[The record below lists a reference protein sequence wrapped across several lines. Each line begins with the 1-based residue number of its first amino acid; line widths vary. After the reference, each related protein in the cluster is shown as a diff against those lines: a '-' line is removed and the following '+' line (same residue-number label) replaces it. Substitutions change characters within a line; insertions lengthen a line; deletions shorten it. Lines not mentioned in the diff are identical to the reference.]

1 MELST
6 LLGKMLVFA
15 VLMLI
20 GYLMARRGAI
30 GPAFTRT
37 ASSLVLNVFMV
48 GTILNS
54 MISTGAERD
63 LSNLPEIILMT
74 FMMTLIGYATA
85 WLVTRLVRIEPD
97 NAPSFEIL
105 MGVGNSMFIALP
117 IAGALYGAYAVFIV
131 SLSCIPFNVFLYSY
145 GVWRIRGTESGKLRV
160 KDMFSIPLIATL
172 LGLLILVLDLSVPK
186 VIVDIFSSLSGATM
200 PMSMMVIGASLGSV
214 SLLDAF
220 RNPKLADSDPDFDLG
235 NLPFPHGRS
244 GSAYDMHDHRGI
256 SQRGHCLGD
265 RYPVRAGWCFRLGG
279 SSAQHDL
286 LDCDHSAA
294 DPDLFQTRIRRNEH
308 AYSAE

>member
-20 GYLMARRGAI
+20 GYLMARRGVI

-85 WLVTRLVRIEPD
+85 WLVTRLVRIEPA

-131 SLSCIPFNVFLYSY
+131 SLSCIPFNMFLYSY
-145 GVWRIRGTESGKLRV
+145 GVWRIRGKDSGQLRV

-172 LGLLILVLDLSVPK
+172 LGLLILLLNLSVPK

-220 RNPKLADSDPDFDLG
+220 RNPKLAILSAVRLILIPILTWVICRFLTDDPVLLMTCMIIAASPSAVIVSVIAIQYGRDGVFASEAVQHSTICSIVTIPLLIQLFSGLG
-235 NLPFPHGRS
+235 
-244 GSAYDMHDHRGI
+244 
-256 SQRGHCLGD
+256 
-265 RYPVRAGWCFRLGG
+265 
-279 SSAQHDL
+279 
-286 LDCDHSAA
+286 
-294 DPDLFQTRIRRNEH
+294 
-308 AYSAE
+308 

>member
-6 LLGKMLVFA
+6 LLGKMLVFV

-20 GYLMARRGAI
+20 GYLMAKRGII
-30 GPAFTRT
+30 GPAFNRT

-54 MISTGAERD
+54 IISTGAERD
-63 LSNLPEIILMT
+63 LSNLPEIILLT
-74 FMMTLIGYATA
+74 FAMTLIGYVTA
-85 WLVTRLVRIEPD
+85 WLVTRLVRIEPA

-105 MGVGNSMFIALP
+105 MGVSNSMFIALP

-172 LGLLILVLDLSVPK
+172 VGLLILVLNLSVPK
-186 VIVDIFSSLSGATM
+186 VIIDIFSSLSGATM
-200 PMSMMVIGASLGSV
+200 PMSMLVVGASLGSV

-220 RNPKLADSDPDFDLG
+220 RKPKLAILSAVRLILIPVVTWVICRFLTDDPVLLMTCMIIAAAPSAVIVSVIAIQYGRDGVFASEAVQHSTICSVVTIPLLIQIFSGLG
-235 NLPFPHGRS
+235 
-244 GSAYDMHDHRGI
+244 
-256 SQRGHCLGD
+256 
-265 RYPVRAGWCFRLGG
+265 
-279 SSAQHDL
+279 
-286 LDCDHSAA
+286 
-294 DPDLFQTRIRRNEH
+294 
-308 AYSAE
+308 

>member
-20 GYLMARRGAI
+20 GYLMARRGVI

-85 WLVTRLVRIEPD
+85 WIVTRLVRIEPA

-172 LGLLILVLDLSVPK
+172 LGLLILLLDLSVPK

-220 RNPKLADSDPDFDLG
+220 RNPKFAILSAVRLILISILTWVICRFLTDDPVL
-235 NLPFPHGRS
+235 LMTCMIIAASPSAVIVSVIAIQYGRDGVFASEAVQHSTICSIVTIPLLIQVFS
-244 GSAYDMHDHRGI
+244 GIG
-256 SQRGHCLGD
+256 
-265 RYPVRAGWCFRLGG
+265 
-279 SSAQHDL
+279 
-286 LDCDHSAA
+286 
-294 DPDLFQTRIRRNEH
+294 
-308 AYSAE
+308 

>member
-63 LSNLPEIILMT
+63 LSNLPEIILVT
-74 FMMTLIGYATA
+74 FMMTLIGYVTA

-220 RNPKLADSDPDFDLG
+220 RNPKLAILSAVRLILIPILTWVICRLLTDDPVLLMTCMIIAASPSAVIVSVIAIQYGRDG
-235 NLPFPHGRS
+235 VFPSEAVQHSTICSIVTIPLLIQLFS
-244 GSAYDMHDHRGI
+244 GIG
-256 SQRGHCLGD
+256 
-265 RYPVRAGWCFRLGG
+265 
-279 SSAQHDL
+279 
-286 LDCDHSAA
+286 
-294 DPDLFQTRIRRNEH
+294 
-308 AYSAE
+308 

>member
-20 GYLMARRGAI
+20 GYLMARRGVI

-85 WLVTRLVRIEPD
+85 WLVTRMVRIEPD

-145 GVWRIRGTESGKLRV
+145 GVWRIRGTETGKLRV

-172 LGLLILVLDLSVPK
+172 LGLLILLLDLSVPK

-220 RNPKLADSDPDFDLG
+220 RNRQLYLASAVRLLLIPLVTWLVCGLMTQDPVLRTTMMIVAACPG
-235 NLPFPHGRS
+235 AVMVTVMANQ
-244 GSAYDMHDHRGI
+244 YDRDAVYTAEGTLQSTALSLVTI
-256 SQRGHCLGD
+256 PLICL
-265 RYPVRAGWCFRLGG
+265 
-279 SSAQHDL
+279 L
-286 LDCDHSAA
+286 L
-294 DPDLFQTRIRRNEH
+294 
-308 AYSAE
+308 

>member
-20 GYLMARRGAI
+20 GYLMARRGVI

-85 WLVTRLVRIEPD
+85 WIVTRLVRIEPA

-220 RNPKLADSDPDFDLG
+220 RNTKLAILSAVRLILIPILTWVICRFLTDDPVL
-235 NLPFPHGRS
+235 LMTCMIIAASPSAVIVSVIAIQYGRDGVFASEAVQHSTICSIVTIPLLIQLFS
-244 GSAYDMHDHRGI
+244 GIG
-256 SQRGHCLGD
+256 
-265 RYPVRAGWCFRLGG
+265 
-279 SSAQHDL
+279 
-286 LDCDHSAA
+286 
-294 DPDLFQTRIRRNEH
+294 
-308 AYSAE
+308 

>member
-85 WLVTRLVRIEPD
+85 WLVTRMVRIEPD

-172 LGLLILVLDLSVPK
+172 LGLLILLLNLSVPK

-220 RNPKLADSDPDFDLG
+220 RNPKLAILSAVRLILIPILTWVICRFLTDDPVL
-235 NLPFPHGRS
+235 LMTCMIIAASPSAVIVSVIAIQYGRDGVFASEAVQHSTICSIVTIPLLIQLFS
-244 GSAYDMHDHRGI
+244 GIG
-256 SQRGHCLGD
+256 
-265 RYPVRAGWCFRLGG
+265 
-279 SSAQHDL
+279 
-286 LDCDHSAA
+286 
-294 DPDLFQTRIRRNEH
+294 
-308 AYSAE
+308 

>member
-20 GYLMARRGAI
+20 GYLMARRGVI

-85 WLVTRLVRIEPD
+85 WIVTRLVRIEPA

-145 GVWRIRGTESGKLRV
+145 GVWRIRGTETGKLRV

-172 LGLLILVLDLSVPK
+172 LGLLILLLDLSVPK

-220 RNPKLADSDPDFDLG
+220 RNPKLAILSAVRLILIPILTWVICRFLTDDPVL
-235 NLPFPHGRS
+235 LITCMIIAASPSAVIVSVIAIQYGRDGVFASEAVQHSTICSIVTIPLLIQLFS
-244 GSAYDMHDHRGI
+244 GI
-256 SQRGHCLGD
+256 C
-265 RYPVRAGWCFRLGG
+265 
-279 SSAQHDL
+279 
-286 LDCDHSAA
+286 
-294 DPDLFQTRIRRNEH
+294 
-308 AYSAE
+308 

>member
-85 WLVTRLVRIEPD
+85 WLVTRLVRIELD

-220 RNPKLADSDPDFDLG
+220 RNPKLAILSAVRLILIPILTWVICRFLTDDPVL
-235 NLPFPHGRS
+235 LMTCMIIAASPSAVIVSVIAIQYGRDGVFASEAVQHSTICSIVTIPLLIQLFS
-244 GSAYDMHDHRGI
+244 GIG
-256 SQRGHCLGD
+256 
-265 RYPVRAGWCFRLGG
+265 
-279 SSAQHDL
+279 
-286 LDCDHSAA
+286 
-294 DPDLFQTRIRRNEH
+294 
-308 AYSAE
+308 

>member
-220 RNPKLADSDPDFDLG
+220 RNQKLAILSAVRLILIPILTWVICRFLTDDPVL
-235 NLPFPHGRS
+235 LMTCMIIAASPSAVIVSVIAIQYGRDGVFASEAVQHSTICSIVTIPLLIQLFS
-244 GSAYDMHDHRGI
+244 GIG
-256 SQRGHCLGD
+256 
-265 RYPVRAGWCFRLGG
+265 
-279 SSAQHDL
+279 
-286 LDCDHSAA
+286 
-294 DPDLFQTRIRRNEH
+294 
-308 AYSAE
+308 

>member
-220 RNPKLADSDPDFDLG
+220 RNTKLAILSAVRLILIPILTWVICRFLTDDPVL
-235 NLPFPHGRS
+235 LMTCMIIAASPSAVIVSVIAIQYGRDGVFASEAVQHSTICSIVTIPLLIQLFS
-244 GSAYDMHDHRGI
+244 GIG
-256 SQRGHCLGD
+256 
-265 RYPVRAGWCFRLGG
+265 
-279 SSAQHDL
+279 
-286 LDCDHSAA
+286 
-294 DPDLFQTRIRRNEH
+294 
-308 AYSAE
+308 

>member
-145 GVWRIRGTESGKLRV
+145 GVWRIRGTETGKLRV

-172 LGLLILVLDLSVPK
+172 LGLLILLLNLSVPK

-220 RNPKLADSDPDFDLG
+220 RNPKLAILSAVRLILIPILTWVICRFLTDDPVL
-235 NLPFPHGRS
+235 LMTCMIIAASPSAVIVSVIAIQYGRDGVFASEAVQHSTICSIVTIPLLIQLFS
-244 GSAYDMHDHRGI
+244 GIG
-256 SQRGHCLGD
+256 
-265 RYPVRAGWCFRLGG
+265 
-279 SSAQHDL
+279 
-286 LDCDHSAA
+286 
-294 DPDLFQTRIRRNEH
+294 
-308 AYSAE
+308 

>member
-6 LLGKMLVFA
+6 LLSKMLVFV

-20 GYLMARRGAI
+20 GYLMARRGVI

-63 LSNLPEIILMT
+63 LSNLPEIILLT
-74 FMMTLIGYATA
+74 FVMTLIGYVTA
-85 WLVTRLVRIEPD
+85 WAVTRLVRVEAA
-97 NAPSFEIL
+97 NAPSYEIL

-172 LGLLILVLDLSVPK
+172 LGLVILLADITVPK
-186 VIVDIFSSLSGATM
+186 VITDIFSSLSGATM

-220 RNPKLADSDPDFDLG
+220 RKPKLAVL
-235 NLPFPHGRS
+235 
-244 GSAYDMHDHRGI
+244 SAVRLLLI
-256 SQRGHCLGD
+256 
-265 RYPVRAGWCFRLGG
+265 PVLTWMICRFLTEAVQHSTICSIVTIPLLIQIFSRLG
-279 SSAQHDL
+279 
-286 LDCDHSAA
+286 
-294 DPDLFQTRIRRNEH
+294 
-308 AYSAE
+308 

>member
-20 GYLMARRGAI
+20 GYLMASRGVI

-74 FMMTLIGYATA
+74 FVMTLIGYATA
-85 WLVTRLVRIEPD
+85 WLVTRLVRIEPA

-145 GVWRIRGTESGKLRV
+145 GVWRIRGTETGKLRV

-172 LGLLILVLDLSVPK
+172 LGLLILLLNLSVPK

-220 RNPKLADSDPDFDLG
+220 RNPKLAIL
-235 NLPFPHGRS
+235 
-244 GSAYDMHDHRGI
+244 
-256 SQRGHCLGD
+256 
-265 RYPVRAGWCFRLGG
+265 
-279 SSAQHDL
+279 
-286 LDCDHSAA
+286 SAA
-294 DPDLFQTRIRRNEH
+294 RLILIPILTWVICRFLTDDPVLLMTCMII
-308 AYSAE
+308 AASPSAVIVSVIAIQYGRDGVFASEAVQHSTICSIVTIPLLIQIFSGIG

>member
-48 GTILNS
+48 GTILNA

-85 WLVTRLVRIEPD
+85 WIVTRLVRIEPA

-172 LGLLILVLDLSVPK
+172 LGLLILLLDLSVPK

-220 RNPKLADSDPDFDLG
+220 RNPKLAILSAVRLILIPILTWVICRFLTDDPVL
-235 NLPFPHGRS
+235 LMTCMIIAASPSAVIVSVIAIQYGRDGVFASEAVQHSTICSIVTIPLLIQLFS
-244 GSAYDMHDHRGI
+244 GIG
-256 SQRGHCLGD
+256 
-265 RYPVRAGWCFRLGG
+265 
-279 SSAQHDL
+279 
-286 LDCDHSAA
+286 
-294 DPDLFQTRIRRNEH
+294 
-308 AYSAE
+308 

>member
-6 LLGKMLVFA
+6 LLSKMLVFV

-20 GYLMARRGAI
+20 GYLLARRGVI

-54 MISTGAERD
+54 IISTGAERD
-63 LSNLPEIILMT
+63 LSNLPEIVLLT
-74 FMMTLIGYATA
+74 FVMTLIGYVTA
-85 WLVTRLVRIEPD
+85 WLMTRLIRVEEANEP
-97 NAPSFEIL
+97 SYEIL

-117 IAGALYGAYAVFIV
+117 IAGALYGPYAVFIV

-172 LGLLILVLDLSVPK
+172 LGLLIVLVDLPVPQ
-186 VIVDIFSSLSGATM
+186 VAVDIFSSLSGATM

-220 RNPKLADSDPDFDLG
+220 RNPKLALLSAVRLLLVPVLTWVICRFLTDDPVL
-235 NLPFPHGRS
+235 LMTCMIIAASPSAVIVSVIAIQYGRDGVFAS
-244 GSAYDMHDHRGI
+244 EAVQHSTI
-256 SQRGHCLGD
+256 SSIVTIPLLIQI
-265 RYPVRAGWCFRLGG
+265 FSRLG
-279 SSAQHDL
+279 
-286 LDCDHSAA
+286 
-294 DPDLFQTRIRRNEH
+294 
-308 AYSAE
+308 

>member
-20 GYLMARRGAI
+20 GYLMARRGVI

-85 WLVTRLVRIEPD
+85 WIVTRLVRIEPA

-145 GVWRIRGTESGKLRV
+145 GVWRIRGTETGKLRV

-220 RNPKLADSDPDFDLG
+220 HNPKLAILSAVRLILIPILTWVICRFLTDDPVL
-235 NLPFPHGRS
+235 LMTCMIIAASPSAVIVSVIAIQYGRDGVFASEAVQHSTICSIVTIPLLIQLFS
-244 GSAYDMHDHRGI
+244 GIG
-256 SQRGHCLGD
+256 
-265 RYPVRAGWCFRLGG
+265 
-279 SSAQHDL
+279 
-286 LDCDHSAA
+286 
-294 DPDLFQTRIRRNEH
+294 
-308 AYSAE
+308 

>member
-85 WLVTRLVRIEPD
+85 WIVTRLVRIEPA
-97 NAPSFEIL
+97 NLPSFEIL

-145 GVWRIRGTESGKLRV
+145 GVWRIRGTETGKLRV

-172 LGLLILVLDLSVPK
+172 LGLLILLLNLSVPK

-220 RNPKLADSDPDFDLG
+220 RNTKLAILSAVRLILIPILTWVICRFLTDDPVL
-235 NLPFPHGRS
+235 LMTCMIIAASPSAVIVSVIAIQYGRDGVFASEAVQHSTICSIVTIPLLIQLFS
-244 GSAYDMHDHRGI
+244 GIG
-256 SQRGHCLGD
+256 
-265 RYPVRAGWCFRLGG
+265 
-279 SSAQHDL
+279 
-286 LDCDHSAA
+286 
-294 DPDLFQTRIRRNEH
+294 
-308 AYSAE
+308 

>member
-97 NAPSFEIL
+97 DAPSFEIL
-105 MGVGNSMFIALP
+105 MGVGNSMFIALR

-220 RNPKLADSDPDFDLG
+220 RNPKLAILSSVRLILIPILTWVICRFLTDDPVL
-235 NLPFPHGRS
+235 LMTCMIIAASPSAVIVSVIAIQYGRDGVFASEAVQHSTICSIVTIPLLIQLFS
-244 GSAYDMHDHRGI
+244 GIG
-256 SQRGHCLGD
+256 
-265 RYPVRAGWCFRLGG
+265 
-279 SSAQHDL
+279 
-286 LDCDHSAA
+286 
-294 DPDLFQTRIRRNEH
+294 
-308 AYSAE
+308 

>member
-172 LGLLILVLDLSVPK
+172 LGLLILLLNLSVPK

-220 RNPKLADSDPDFDLG
+220 RNPKLAILSAVRLILIPILTWVICRFLTDDPVL
-235 NLPFPHGRS
+235 LMTCMIIAASPSAVIVSVIAIQYGRDGVFASEAVQHSTICSIVTIPLLIQIFS
-244 GSAYDMHDHRGI
+244 GIG
-256 SQRGHCLGD
+256 
-265 RYPVRAGWCFRLGG
+265 
-279 SSAQHDL
+279 
-286 LDCDHSAA
+286 
-294 DPDLFQTRIRRNEH
+294 
-308 AYSAE
+308 

>member
-85 WLVTRLVRIEPD
+85 WIVTRLVRIEPA

-220 RNPKLADSDPDFDLG
+220 RNTKLAILSAVRLILIPILTWVICRFLTDDPVL
-235 NLPFPHGRS
+235 LMTCMIIAASPSAVIVSVIAIQYGRDGVFASEAVQHSTICSIVTIPLLIQLFS
-244 GSAYDMHDHRGI
+244 GIG
-256 SQRGHCLGD
+256 
-265 RYPVRAGWCFRLGG
+265 
-279 SSAQHDL
+279 
-286 LDCDHSAA
+286 
-294 DPDLFQTRIRRNEH
+294 
-308 AYSAE
+308 

>member
-20 GYLMARRGAI
+20 GYLMARRGVI

-220 RNPKLADSDPDFDLG
+220 RNPKLAILSSVRLILIPILTWVICRFLTDDPVL
-235 NLPFPHGRS
+235 LMTCMIIAASPSAVIVSVIAIQYGRDGVFASEAVQHSTICSIVTIPLLIQLFS
-244 GSAYDMHDHRGI
+244 GIG
-256 SQRGHCLGD
+256 
-265 RYPVRAGWCFRLGG
+265 
-279 SSAQHDL
+279 
-286 LDCDHSAA
+286 
-294 DPDLFQTRIRRNEH
+294 
-308 AYSAE
+308 

>member
-20 GYLMARRGAI
+20 GYLMARRGVI

-220 RNPKLADSDPDFDLG
+220 HNPKLAILSAVRLILIPILTWVICRFLTDDPVL
-235 NLPFPHGRS
+235 LMTCMIIAASPSAVIVSVIAIQYGRDGVFAS
-244 GSAYDMHDHRGI
+244 EAVQHSTI
-256 SQRGHCLGD
+256 CSIVTIPLLIQI
-265 RYPVRAGWCFRLGG
+265 FSRLG
-279 SSAQHDL
+279 
-286 LDCDHSAA
+286 
-294 DPDLFQTRIRRNEH
+294 
-308 AYSAE
+308 

>member
-1 MELST
+1 
-6 LLGKMLVFA
+6 
-15 VLMLI
+15 
-20 GYLMARRGAI
+20 MARRGAI

-145 GVWRIRGTESGKLRV
+145 GVWRIRGTETGKLRV

-172 LGLLILVLDLSVPK
+172 LGLLILLLDLSVPK

-220 RNPKLADSDPDFDLG
+220 RNPKLAILSAVRLILIPILTWVICRFLTDDPVL
-235 NLPFPHGRS
+235 LMTCMIIAASPSAVIVSVIAIQYGRDGVFASEAVQHSTICSIVTIPLLIQLFS
-244 GSAYDMHDHRGI
+244 GIG
-256 SQRGHCLGD
+256 
-265 RYPVRAGWCFRLGG
+265 
-279 SSAQHDL
+279 
-286 LDCDHSAA
+286 
-294 DPDLFQTRIRRNEH
+294 
-308 AYSAE
+308 

>member
-145 GVWRIRGTESGKLRV
+145 GVWRIRGTESGILRV

-172 LGLLILVLDLSVPK
+172 LGLLILLLNLSVPK

-220 RNPKLADSDPDFDLG
+220 RNPKLAILSAVRLILIPILTWVICRFLTDDPVL
-235 NLPFPHGRS
+235 LMTCMIIAASPSAVIVSVIAIQYGRDGVFASEAVQHSTICSIVTIPLLIQLFS
-244 GSAYDMHDHRGI
+244 GIG
-256 SQRGHCLGD
+256 
-265 RYPVRAGWCFRLGG
+265 
-279 SSAQHDL
+279 
-286 LDCDHSAA
+286 
-294 DPDLFQTRIRRNEH
+294 
-308 AYSAE
+308 

>member
-85 WLVTRLVRIEPD
+85 WIVTRLVRIEPA

-220 RNPKLADSDPDFDLG
+220 RNPKLAILSAVRLILIPILTWVICRFLTDDPVL
-235 NLPFPHGRS
+235 LMTCMIIAASPSAVIVSVIAIQYGRDGVFASEAVQHSTICSIVTIPLLIQLFS
-244 GSAYDMHDHRGI
+244 GIG
-256 SQRGHCLGD
+256 
-265 RYPVRAGWCFRLGG
+265 
-279 SSAQHDL
+279 
-286 LDCDHSAA
+286 
-294 DPDLFQTRIRRNEH
+294 
-308 AYSAE
+308 

>member
-20 GYLMARRGAI
+20 GYLMARRGVI

-85 WLVTRLVRIEPD
+85 WIVTRLVRIEPA

-145 GVWRIRGTESGKLRV
+145 GVWRIRGTETGKLRV
-160 KDMFSIPLIATL
+160 KDMFSIPLIAIL
-172 LGLLILVLDLSVPK
+172 LGLLILLLDLSVPK

-220 RNPKLADSDPDFDLG
+220 RNTKLAILSAVRLILIPILTWVICRFLTDDPVL
-235 NLPFPHGRS
+235 LMTCMIIAASPSAVIVSVIAIQYGRDGVFASEAVQHSTICSIVTIPLLIQLFS
-244 GSAYDMHDHRGI
+244 GIG
-256 SQRGHCLGD
+256 
-265 RYPVRAGWCFRLGG
+265 
-279 SSAQHDL
+279 
-286 LDCDHSAA
+286 
-294 DPDLFQTRIRRNEH
+294 
-308 AYSAE
+308 

>member
-20 GYLMARRGAI
+20 GYLMARRGVI

-85 WLVTRLVRIEPD
+85 WIVTRLVRIEPA

-172 LGLLILVLDLSVPK
+172 LGLLILLLDLSVPK

-220 RNPKLADSDPDFDLG
+220 RNPKLAILSAVRLILIPILTWVICRVLSDDPVL
-235 NLPFPHGRS
+235 LMTCMIIAASPSAVIVSVIAIQYGRDGVFASEAVQHSTICSIVTIPLLIQLFS
-244 GSAYDMHDHRGI
+244 GIG
-256 SQRGHCLGD
+256 
-265 RYPVRAGWCFRLGG
+265 
-279 SSAQHDL
+279 
-286 LDCDHSAA
+286 
-294 DPDLFQTRIRRNEH
+294 
-308 AYSAE
+308 